1 MGYVESICIS
11 HKKGIVKKAIKQANF
26 IKDYGIEGDAHAG
39 KWHRQIS
46 LLAGESID
54 KMKEKIPSL
63 QHGAFAEN
71 LVLRQVDFSRIRVG
85 DLLRI
90 GDSVLLEV
98 TQIGKECHTACA
110 IKKIVGDCIMPREGL
125 FARILQG
132 GAVRTG
138 QQVCVLPQNQT
149 AVKQAT

>member
-11 HKKGIVKKAIKQANF
+11 HKKGIVKKEIKEANF

-39 KWHRQIS
+39 KWHRQVS

-98 TQIGKECHTACA
+98 TQIGKECHTSCA

-138 QQVCVLPQNQT
+138 QEVCVLTQNET
-149 AVKQAT
+149 TVKQAM